1 LIDQLINQ
9 LVEKILMPVSVTAT
23 YARVHLGEL
32 FQTARREPVFIERD
46 GQPLAVLLSR
56 ENYDHLNSL
65 EKPPDWRNMISI
77 SRERVKNDLS
87 GRLLTLPEEVLTEIR
102 EDQNEQS
109 DHLY

>member
-1 LIDQLINQ
+1 
-9 LVEKILMPVSVTAT
+9 MPVSVTAT

-32 FQTARREPVFIERD
+32 FQASRREPVFIERD

-56 ENYDHLNSL
+56 EHYDHLNSL
-65 EKPPDWRNMISI
+65 EKPPDWRNLITQ
-77 SRERVKNDLS
+77 SRELVKNDLA
-87 GRLLTLPEEVLTEIR
+87 GRLLSLPEDVLTEIR

>member
-1 LIDQLINQ
+1 
-9 LVEKILMPVSVTAT
+9 MPVSVSAT

-32 FQTARREPVFIERD
+32 FISARHEPVFIERD

-56 ENYDHLNSL
+56 DNYDRLNAL
-65 EKPPDWRNMISI
+65 EKPPDWRTLVLQ
-77 SRERVKNDLS
+77 SRDQVKSDLA
-87 GRLLTLPEEVLTEIR
+87 GRLLSLPEEVITEIR

>member
-1 LIDQLINQ
+1 
-9 LVEKILMPVSVTAT
+9 MPVSVSAT

-32 FQTARREPVFIERD
+32 FKTARREPVFIERD

-56 ENYDHLNSL
+56 EQYDHLNSL
-65 EKPPDWRNMISI
+65 EKPPEWRVLVAQ
-77 SRERVKNDLS
+77 SREAVKGDLT
-87 GRLLTLPEEVLTEIR
+87 GRILPLPEDVLTELR